1 MIINHSNLQILNQAF
16 SAAFNDGLQSAA
28 PQWSQVATL
37 ITSNT
42 SEQRYGWLGKITRFR
57 EWVGERNYQNLIA
70 HDYTIKNRTFE
81 NSVVVNRDEIED
93 DQYGVY
99 APVMRQLGQDA
110 ALHPD
115 ELVFGLLKAGFTT
128 PCYDGQYF
136 FDTDHPVGLPGAQA
150 SVSNFGGGT
159 GTPWF
164 LLDTTKTLKPIIFQR
179 RRDYAFTARTSLSDD
194 NVFARNEFVW
204 GADGRCNVGYGLW
217 QLAYASRQPLTP
229 DNYAAARTA
238 HQSLKGDDGKPLLIR
253 SAELWVPPQLER
265 QALEIVQ
272 ATHLAGGASNVLSGT
287 AKVVVC
293 PWLT

>member
-81 NSVVVNRDEIED
+81 NSVVVSRDEIED

-128 PCYDGQYF
+128 TCYDGQYF

-150 SVSNFGGGT
+150 SVSNFGGGS
-159 GTPWF
+159 GAPWF